1 MRISDWS
8 SDVCSSDLALSQS
21 GRLCAF
27 CRLTLR
33 RRLVLALLAIRAL
46 FVAEPV
52 PAFGV
57 AGRTALH
64 TIPLD
69 PPQSLERR
77 CLLARTLLQLFD
89 QLLPIV
95 RPPAGAASR
104 PGEERK
110 NGCEGKSVSVR
121 VD

>member
-64 TIPLD
+64 TIPLE
-69 PPQSLERR
+69 PPQSLARR
-77 CLLARTLLQLFD
+77 CLLARKLL
-89 QLLPIV
+89 
-95 RPPAGAASR
+95 RTERSR
-104 PGEERK
+104 V
-110 NGCEGKSVSVR
+110 GKECVMTC
-121 VD
+121 